1 VAQTQRRVRIDDVA
15 RAAGVS
21 ITTVSHALS
30 GKGRLPDARREQVKA
45 VARALGYSPNP
56 AARSLASGK
65 TGLMAIV
72 VSAPGNVSIP
82 FTEIDYYVKL
92 INAATAR
99 AIERGYGVVLAPST
113 AGAESWRRVP
123 LDGVIVVDPAKGD
136 AAVRTLRSR
145 GVPMVFVG
153 RDSTGRADDLV
164 VENDRCAATRMVL
177 DHLVD
182 AGASHVAVLTL
193 GTFESFTEDCIEEY
207 KAWCGQRGAEPV
219 LHAAPVHSTAGPHA
233 FHEAAQGF
241 LDRPNRPDG
250 VFCLYERLAVEVL
263 RAARE
268 RGVRVPDDLLVASI
282 NEMGLAETTQPS
294 LTELEINQDVL
305 GAAAAG
311 LLVDHLEGGDAV
323 SMRDIATRLIVRSS
337 SSRVRSG

>member
-1 VAQTQRRVRIDDVA
+1 
-15 RAAGVS
+15 
-21 ITTVSHALS
+21 
-30 GKGRLPDARREQVKA
+30 
-45 VARALGYSPNP
+45 
-56 AARSLASGK
+56 
-65 TGLMAIV
+65 
-72 VSAPGNVSIP
+72 
-82 FTEIDYYVKL
+82 
-92 INAATAR
+92 
-99 AIERGYGVVLAPST
+99 
-113 AGAESWRRVP
+113 
-123 LDGVIVVDPAKGD
+123 
-136 AAVRTLRSR
+136 
-145 GVPMVFVG
+145 
-153 RDSTGRADDLV
+153 
-164 VENDRCAATRMVL
+164 VL

-207 KAWCGQRGAEPV
+207 RAWCGQRGAEPV

-241 LDRPNRPDG
+241 LDRPNRPDA

-268 RGVRVPDDLLVASI
+268 RVVRVPDDLLVASI

-323 SMRDIATRLIVRSS
+323 SMRDIATRLIVRAS